1 MKTSDRLSQYLLILG
16 ILFCLCFFAVITPL
30 SFWERILRFFLGSGY
45 NTRQFLEYSFRS
57 LMFAYVIIGVFF
69 LVMAREP
76 QRYKP
81 LIWVTLVALFANAA
95 VCFFVGLSIRMAAL
109 VYLFD
114 TTLFLIF
121 ALLLLY
127 FWKPRR

>member
-1 MKTSDRLSQYLLILG
+1 MKASDRLSQYLLILG
-16 ILFCLCFFAVITPL
+16 ILFCLCLIAVITPL
-30 SFWERILRFFLGSGY
+30 SFWEKILKFFLGSGY
-45 NTRQFLEYSFRS
+45 SSRQFFEYSFRS
-57 LMFAYVIIGVFF
+57 MMFAYVIIGLYF

-76 QRYKP
+76 QRYKS
-81 LIWVTLVALFANAA
+81 LIFVTLAAFLANAV

-114 TTLFLIF
+114 TTLFLVF

-127 FWKPRR
+127 FWKPRP

>member
-81 LIWVTLVALFANAA
+81 LILVTLVALFANAA